1 MQDLGLPAGASDA
14 AATAIN
20 TGGTVVG
27 YARVSGL
34 QRACK
39 WSGGTSSFL
48 DASGSGQANAIN
60 DLNQIVGISGGHP
73 VLWDGAT
80 RALLD
85 ALPGVCGW
93 DSSVIPNGI
102 NNHSQIIGTDE
113 SESGEFAW
121 LLNLGAP
128 AVAAVT
134 PPVPQEEAPT
144 TLAVSVL
151 GANPARGSVALRCAL
166 PELAPATV
174 ELIDVNGRRVSS
186 RTLTSGGTVQF
197 VQMDET
203 RSIAPGMYF
212 ARLSQGAHSRV
223 ARVVLVH

>member
-1 MQDLGLPAGASDA
+1 
-14 AATAIN
+14 
-20 TGGTVVG
+20 
-27 YARVSGL
+27 
-34 QRACK
+34 
-39 WSGGTSSFL
+39 
-48 DASGSGQANAIN
+48 
-60 DLNQIVGISGGHP
+60 
-73 VLWDGAT
+73 
-80 RALLD
+80 
-85 ALPGVCGW
+85 
-93 DSSVIPNGI
+93 
-102 NNHSQIIGTDE
+102 
-113 SESGEFAW
+113 
-121 LLNLGAP
+121 LNLGAP

-174 ELIDVNGRRVSS
+174 ELIDLSGRRVAS
-186 RTLTSGGTVQF
+186 RTLNSGGMVQF

-223 ARVVLVH
+223 ARVVIVR